1 MDGCQD
7 LHRLQ
12 FHDDPI
18 LDQEVHPESFR
29 ERRPAISDLH
39 RHLPCHPKPPGSQFG
54 RQGRL
59 VNALKQARPHFPMH
73 SVGGVHHLLRQFVL
87 HIEDYVAKAPVFSAL
102 PSRLGVF
109 A

>member
-1 MDGCQD
+1 MDRCQD

-12 FHDDPI
+12 FHDDLV
-18 LDQEVHPESFR
+18 LDQKVHPESFR

-39 RHLPCHPKPPGSQFG
+39 RHLPCHPKPQGSQFG

-73 SVGGVHHLLRQFVL
+73 SVGGVHHLLRRFVL